1 MTLDVSLRSRI
12 GDFALEAAFTAGP
25 GVTALFGHSG
35 SGKTTILKMI
45 AGLLSPDRGR
55 IVADEQILLDTDDAI
70 DLPAERRRVG
80 MVFQDA
86 RLFPHLTV
94 MRNLTYGRWAGR
106 RKATVDFERICD
118 MLGLRA
124 MLTRHP
130 DSLSGGEK
138 QRVAIGRALLSDP
151 ALLLMDEP
159 LASLDEKRKRE
170 ILPYLEEIRDT
181 TGLPIVYVSH
191 DMDEVARLADTL
203 VVLSEGSVLGSGDAV
218 DMFCR
223 LDFGPALG
231 RHEAGTL
238 LLGTV
243 AEIDTRYGMRRI
255 ALNEE
260 ISLYVVN
267 DRLQVGERVRMRIKA
282 RDVALSL
289 TRPEASSFRNVL
301 QATVRQ
307 VALEDS
313 PYVEVLLDT
322 AGQALRARITRQ
334 AYDDLGIA
342 EGAKAYALIK
352 SVAIGQRTL
361 SERPGS
367 PA

>member
-1 MTLDVSLRSRI
+1 MSLEVTLRSRV
-12 GDFALEAAFTAGP
+12 GDFNLAATFCAGT

-45 AGLLSPDRGR
+45 AGLIRPDSGR
-55 IVADEQILLDTDDAI
+55 VEADGRVLLDTEGSV
-70 DLPAERRRVG
+70 DLPANERRVG

-86 RLFPHLTV
+86 RLFPHMTV

-106 RKATVDFERICD
+106 RAASVDFDRICD

-124 MLTRHP
+124 LLDRHP
-130 DSLSGGEK
+130 PSLSGGEK

-159 LASLDEKRKRE
+159 LASLDDTRKRE

-181 TGLPIVYVSH
+181 LSLPIVYVSH

-203 VVLSEGSVLGSGDAV
+203 VVLSEGQVLGSGDAV

-231 RHEAGTL
+231 RHEASSL
-238 LLGTV
+238 LTGTV
-243 AEIDTRYGMRRI
+243 ADTEPEYGIRHVVIDGPVM
-255 ALNEE
+255 L
-260 ISLYVVN
+260 SVVN
-267 DRLQVGERVRMRIKA
+267 ERLHPGDRVRMRIKA

-289 TRPEASSFRNVL
+289 TRPEEISFRNVL
-301 QATVRQ
+301 PATVRQ

-313 PYVEVLLDT
+313 PYVEVVLDT

-334 AYDDLGIA
+334 AHDELGI
-342 EGAKAYALIK
+342 ETGKPVFALIK
-352 SVAIGQRTL
+352 TVAISQRML
-361 SERPGS
+361 SERPSG
-367 PA
+367 